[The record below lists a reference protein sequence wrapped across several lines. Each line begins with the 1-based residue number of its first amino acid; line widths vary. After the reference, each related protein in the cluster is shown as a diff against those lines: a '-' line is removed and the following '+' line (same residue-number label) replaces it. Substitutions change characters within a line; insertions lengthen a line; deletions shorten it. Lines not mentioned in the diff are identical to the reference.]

1 MFVSVFACAFLFGL
15 RVASCLLLL
24 VVCNGWCGYK
34 RVLPNTTLS
43 TAMTN
48 KLLTQRRGGGCWKNQ
63 NQRGRERQGKKK
75 QRKKKEKER
84 GHKTLHRLSITH
96 THTHTHTHT
105 CTHTHRHVD
114 SFCDWLLL
122 ASVEV
127 LFFEAKGNV
136 DPGQQR
142 CRIPSVN
149 AKLLCQLLGRNVCVL

>member
-1 MFVSVFACAFLFGL
+1 MWIQKSSSKYHAINSNDEQ
-15 RVASCLLLL
+15 VAYAKAW
-24 VVCNGWCGYK
+24 GG
-34 RVLPNTTLS
+34 VLEEPKS
-43 TAMTN
+43 E
-48 KLLTQRRGGGCWKNQ
+48 
-63 NQRGRERQGKKK
+63 REREIREKKEK
-75 QRKKKEKER
+75 KEKKKEDTKLC
-84 GHKTLHRLSITH
+84 TDCLSH
-96 THTHTHTHT
+96 THTHTHRHAH
-105 CTHTHRHVD
+105 THTHRHVV

>member
-48 KLLTQRRGGGCWKNQ
+48 KLLTQRREGGV
-63 NQRGRERQGKKK
+63 GRTKIREGERDKGKKNK
-75 QRKKKEKER
+75 EKKKKKKEDTKLC
-84 GHKTLHRLSITH
+84 TDCLSH
-96 THTHTHTHT
+96 THTHTHRHAH
-105 CTHTHRHVD
+105 THTHRHVV